1 MNLSSLLKLDL
12 VSMVN
17 VSCVVNYAITAIYE
31 RGGENARGNT
41 AV

>member
-1 MNLSSLLKLDL
+1 MNLSSLLKLVL
-12 VSMVN
+12 
-17 VSCVVNYAITAIYE
+17 VVNYAITAIYE